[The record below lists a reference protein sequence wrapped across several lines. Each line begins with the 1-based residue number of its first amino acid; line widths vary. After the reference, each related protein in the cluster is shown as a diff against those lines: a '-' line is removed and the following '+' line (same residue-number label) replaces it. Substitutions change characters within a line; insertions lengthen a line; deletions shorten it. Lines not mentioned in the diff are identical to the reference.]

1 MSRCDL
7 RDNIFKHRP
16 DQFNAVRWLRLN
28 RLTGTLRAAC
38 IGVWSPENRAVLNAV
53 VLLHCHRP
61 GNSRVQKPDLE

>member
-38 IGVWSPENRAVLNAV
+38 IGVWSRKTEQ
-53 VLLHCHRP
+53 C
-61 GNSRVQKPDLE
+61 